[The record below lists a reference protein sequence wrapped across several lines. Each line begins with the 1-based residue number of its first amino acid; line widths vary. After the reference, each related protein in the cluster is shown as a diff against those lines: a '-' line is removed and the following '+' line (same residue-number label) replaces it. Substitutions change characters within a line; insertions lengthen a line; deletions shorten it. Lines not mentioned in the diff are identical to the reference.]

1 MGNRNIL
8 LQKIGAVEFSVVV
21 FDGYD
26 GSEAGKCGVYA
37 DLFSASVGAAG
48 IRSYGNAADL
58 RRLGE
63 AFLAAAAEAEKVAT
77 E

>member
-8 LQKIGAVEFSVVV
+8 LQKIGAVEFSAVV
-21 FDGYD
+21 FDGKD
-26 GSEAGKCGVYA
+26 GSESGKCGIYTE
-37 DLFSASVGAAG
+37 LFSASVGAAG

-63 AFLAAAAEAEKVAT
+63 AFLAASVEAEK
-77 E
+77 ESWK